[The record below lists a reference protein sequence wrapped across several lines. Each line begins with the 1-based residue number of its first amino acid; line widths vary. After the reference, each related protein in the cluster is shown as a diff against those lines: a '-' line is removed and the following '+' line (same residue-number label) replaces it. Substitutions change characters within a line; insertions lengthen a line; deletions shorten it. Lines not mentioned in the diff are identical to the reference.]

1 MLWPQAWARR
11 RLRRFSHDRR
21 GAAAVEF
28 ALVVP
33 LLLLLYLG
41 TVEAS
46 ALYTVDRR
54 IVTIS
59 GTMGDLV
66 ARVNGSIS
74 QATLDD
80 FFQASK
86 GIMIPYEDDGLEQ
99 VVSLVKVNPDG
110 STEVMWSRASGA
122 SPRTKGTSYP
132 LPATAEMNKLARG
145 GYLVASETRFSYL
158 PVMGMVF
165 EDPIGLHHESFF
177 LPRYGEAIAEPS

>member
-1 MLWPQAWARR
+1 PGRQQPAALGGPRVPERAVLMLWPQAWARR

-80 FFQASK
+80 FFQ
-86 GIMIPYEDDGLEQ
+86 
-99 VVSLVKVNPDG
+99 
-110 STEVMWSRASGA
+110 
-122 SPRTKGTSYP
+122 
-132 LPATAEMNKLARG
+132 
-145 GYLVASETRFSYL
+145 
-158 PVMGMVF
+158 
-165 EDPIGLHHESFF
+165 
-177 LPRYGEAIAEPS
+177 